1 MERWGYHQSHCLPG
15 VKRLQPCRLNFCW
28 SPVSFLE
35 PVQPLTW
42 QKSGKVLDQ
51 NYESM
56 IIFLRPFLFPP
67 IQWCTF
73 TKNSFFL
80 TQMLLWVRIQVSLRS
95 YLVKFWSMIKNIFT
109 RKDKNTYKNY
119 LQYSSYEHGYESN
132 SESLSTEILSTKL
145 PVWLHT
151 NENQRILLWFSPLI
165 SFFCLLF
172 SS

>member
-42 QKSGKVLDQ
+42 QKIGKVLDQ

-95 YLVKFWSMIKNIFT
+95 YLVTFWSMIKNIFT
-109 RKDKNTYKNY
+109 RKDKNTHKNY
-119 LQYSSYEHGYESN
+119 LQYTVLTN
-132 SESLSTEILSTKL
+132 MDKKATLSPLV
-145 PVWLHT
+145 P
-151 NENQRILLWFSPLI
+151 RFSPLNYRSGCI
-165 SFFCLLF
+165 QMKTSVFYFDFHL
-172 SS
+172 

>member
-1 MERWGYHQSHCLPG
+1 MYWVLALHYWHLCETHKWNDEGITRAIVCPEL
-15 VKRLQPCRLNFCW
+15 KRLQPCRWNFCW

-35 PVQPLTW
+35 PVQPFTW
-42 QKSGKVLDQ
+42 QKSGRVSDQ

-95 YLVKFWSMIKNIFT
+95 YLVTFWSMIKNIFT
-109 RKDKNTYKNY
+109 RKDKNTHKNY
-119 LQYSSYEHGYESN
+119 LQYSSYERG
-132 SESLSTEILSTKL
+132 
-145 PVWLHT
+145 
-151 NENQRILLWFSPLI
+151 
-165 SFFCLLF
+165 
-172 SS
+172 